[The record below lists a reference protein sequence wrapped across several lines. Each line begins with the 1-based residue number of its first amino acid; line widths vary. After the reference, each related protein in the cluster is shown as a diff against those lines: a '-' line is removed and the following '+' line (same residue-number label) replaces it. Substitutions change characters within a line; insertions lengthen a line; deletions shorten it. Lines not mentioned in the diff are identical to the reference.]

1 MDPDPDSLPDVGLAR
16 DRHPFGPGE
25 PLALGGL
32 ELPGPRL
39 FGHSDGDVVVHAVAG
54 ALLGAARLGDLG
66 SLFPA
71 DDRTERGIAGSRI
84 LRRVV
89 DCLAE
94 AGRSPLAVD
103 VAIEAGRPRL
113 GPHLAAMR
121 AAIASGLGLDEAAIG
136 IKAST
141 GNLGGDTGAGRAI
154 EATAIATVGPLK
166 GRDGRPAAVRG
177 AGGQP

>member
-1 MDPDPDSLPDVGLAR
+1 VDANGLELGFAR

-25 PLALGGL
+25 PLSLGGI

-39 FGHSDGDVVVHAVAG
+39 FGHSDGDVALHAVAG

-71 DDRTERGIAGSRI
+71 DERTERGVRSATL
-84 LRRVV
+84 LRDVV
-89 DCLAE
+89 ERLSE
-94 AGRSPLAVD
+94 HGRRPLSVD
-103 VAIEAGRPRL
+103 VSIEGARPPIGR
-113 GPHLAAMR
+113 HLPAMR
-121 AAIASGLGLDEAAIG
+121 AALARLLGIEEDAVG

-154 EATAIATVGPLK
+154 EATAVATVG
-166 GRDGRPAAVRG
+166 RAARSVER
-177 AGGQP
+177 A